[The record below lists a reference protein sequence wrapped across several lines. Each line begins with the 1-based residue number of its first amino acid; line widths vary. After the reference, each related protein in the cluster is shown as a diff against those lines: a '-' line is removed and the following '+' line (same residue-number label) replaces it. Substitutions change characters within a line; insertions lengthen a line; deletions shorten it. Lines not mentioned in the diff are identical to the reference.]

1 MSFSQ
6 IEFSKAPFS
15 LPTLPYIDTALAP
28 HLSRESFDYHHKK
41 HHNAYVVKLN
51 ELIAGT
57 EYETMTLKDIIV
69 KSKNKG
75 NAGVFNNSAQIWNH
89 TFLWHSMQAD
99 GGIKNIT
106 LTATALIEKSFGSI
120 DEFKK
125 QFTSAGMT
133 QFGSGWAWVVLNKST
148 NKLEIIK
155 TPNAETPLTDENLK
169 PVLTVDVWE
178 HAYYIDFRNARP
190 KFLEVF
196 IDELINWDFFE
207 KNINL

>member
-1 MSFSQ
+1 MSLSQ
-6 IEFSKAPFS
+6 LEFSKAPFS
-15 LPTLPYIDTALAP
+15 LPTLPYTDTALAP

-69 KSKNKG
+69 KSKNEG